1 MRILITGADGFIGS
15 HLTELLLKKKYKIRA
30 LSLYNSFDFNGW
42 LENIKH
48 KNLEIIKG
56 DIRDSAF
63 CEMLTK
69 NIDIVINLAAL
80 ISIPY
85 SYGSVE
91 SFVDTNIKGT
101 LNICLAC
108 KKNKV
113 KKLVQFST
121 SEVYGS
127 AKYTPIDEEHPLQP
141 QSPYSATK
149 IGSDA
154 LALSFHNSYDLN
166 VTVARPFNTYGPR
179 QSQRAIIPTIISQ
192 IMSGKK
198 KIKLGSIHTRRDLT
212 FVEDLCFAIYLI
224 IKNYKKFGGEVFNI
238 GSNNSITVKA
248 IFDLLNKIFK
258 KNCEIVFDKKRIRP
272 KKSEVNTLVCDN
284 KKFYKTMNFKPNTNL
299 ENGLL
304 KTIKWF
310 EDNKDKIKRA
320 DLYHF

>member
-1 MRILITGADGFIGS
+1 MKILITGADGFIGS

-30 LSLYNSFDFNGW
+30 LSLYNSFDYNGW

-48 KNLEIIKG
+48 KNLEIVKG

-91 SFVDTNIKGT
+91 SFVDTNIKGI

-198 KIKLGSIHTRRDLT
+198 K
-212 FVEDLCFAIYLI
+212 
-224 IKNYKKFGGEVFNI
+224 
-238 GSNNSITVKA
+238 
-248 IFDLLNKIFK
+248 LNLVQFIQE
-258 KNCEIVFDKKRIRP
+258 EI
-272 KKSEVNTLVCDN
+272 
-284 KKFYKTMNFKPNTNL
+284 
-299 ENGLL
+299 
-304 KTIKWF
+304 
-310 EDNKDKIKRA
+310 
-320 DLYHF
+320 